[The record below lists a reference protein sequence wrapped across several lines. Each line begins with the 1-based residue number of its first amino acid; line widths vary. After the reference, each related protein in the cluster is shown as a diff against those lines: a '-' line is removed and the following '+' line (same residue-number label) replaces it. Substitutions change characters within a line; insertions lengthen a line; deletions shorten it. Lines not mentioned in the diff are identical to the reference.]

1 MVGEGGKLGRQGGH
15 LRRASGDQKGEAEFG
30 GEGKRR
36 NGGFGRREQH
46 VCRPWAEG
54 SVSRK
59 KEATC

>member
-1 MVGEGGKLGRQGGH
+1 MGRQGGH